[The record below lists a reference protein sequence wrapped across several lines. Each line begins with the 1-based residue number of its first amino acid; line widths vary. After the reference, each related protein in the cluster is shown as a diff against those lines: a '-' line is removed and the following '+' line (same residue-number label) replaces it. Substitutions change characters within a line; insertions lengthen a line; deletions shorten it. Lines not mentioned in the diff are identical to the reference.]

1 MTTIFRTSKRVIT
14 FEDAP
19 LVMGIVNVT
28 PDSFSDGGRYFNR
41 DEAVKHALDL
51 LDEGADIL
59 DIGGESTRPGSDPV
73 SLEEEIDRV
82 IPVIRQLSQL
92 TDKPISIDTTK
103 AGVAKLAIENGA
115 EIINDISG
123 FHFDPDIKTVA
134 SESGA
139 GTIIMHTLGP
149 PKTMQ
154 VEVKYHS
161 LLDDIYN
168 FLLNSAKDLQDIG
181 VDSESIVIDPGIGFG
196 KTPDHNLE
204 ILRNLPFFKQ
214 MGYPLLIGASKKSF
228 IGAILD
234 QDVQNR
240 TEGTLAVDSVIT
252 HLGVDIIRTHD
263 VKRTRRVI
271 KMTKSILDAPV
282 RSINE

>member
-1 MTTIFRTSKRVIT
+1 MTTVFKTSNRIIT

-73 SLEEEIDRV
+73 SLEEEINRV
-82 IPVIRQLSQL
+82 IPVISELRRL
-92 TDKPISIDTTK
+92 TNKPISIDTTK

-123 FHFDPDIKTVA
+123 FRFDPDMKYIA
-134 SESGA
+134 AEAGA
-139 GTIIMHTLGP
+139 GTMIMHTLGP

-154 VEVKYHS
+154 TEIKYRS

-168 FLLNSAKDLQDIG
+168 FLQNRAKELQDNG
-181 VDSESIVIDPGIGFG
+181 VNPESIVIDPGIGFG
-196 KTPDHNLE
+196 KMLEHNLE

-228 IGAILD
+228 IGAVLD

-240 TEGTLAVDSVIT
+240 SEGTLAVDSVIT

-263 VKRTRRVI
+263 VKCTRRVI

-282 RSINE
+282 RSLNG